1 MTLFIRKYKPQII
14 VILVGLILTLLI
26 ILFTNMNVEKINRQM
41 QENVQAAENIKIKI
55 NASHQLASTDEQ
67 Q

>member
-14 VILVGLILTLLI
+14 VILVGLILTLLL

-41 QENVQAAENIKIKI
+41 QENVQAAENIKIKV